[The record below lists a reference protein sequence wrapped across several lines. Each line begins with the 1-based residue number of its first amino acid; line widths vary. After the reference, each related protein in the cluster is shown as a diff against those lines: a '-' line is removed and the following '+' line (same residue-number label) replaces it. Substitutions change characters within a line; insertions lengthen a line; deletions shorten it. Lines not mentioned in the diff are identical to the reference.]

1 MSDPRG
7 QCWKQSPLSTTL
19 PCDDDNVMLRQ
30 KMAGNQRLSVKVDFL
45 YQKTQNKGLERRET
59 IKTQWMIV

>member
-1 MSDPRG
+1 
-7 QCWKQSPLSTTL
+7 
-19 PCDDDNVMLRQ
+19 MLRQ

-59 IKTQWMIV
+59 IKTRWMIV